1 MKPAWSAWTQ
11 KDLQGEGTRQLG
23 SAGRAGVRQRRAR
36 RCEQRGLEFKGRE
49 AWGSLAGS
57 FRKLGAGQGAGG
69 ESGCMGRPKGGG
81 ASLA

>member
-1 MKPAWSAWTQ
+1 MDPERLA
-11 KDLQGEGTRQLG
+11 GEEGTRQLG
-23 SAGRAGVRQRRAR
+23 SAGRAGVCQRRVR

-57 FRKLGAGQGAGG
+57 FRKLRAGQGERG
-69 ESGCMGRPKGGG
+69 ESGRVGRPEGGG